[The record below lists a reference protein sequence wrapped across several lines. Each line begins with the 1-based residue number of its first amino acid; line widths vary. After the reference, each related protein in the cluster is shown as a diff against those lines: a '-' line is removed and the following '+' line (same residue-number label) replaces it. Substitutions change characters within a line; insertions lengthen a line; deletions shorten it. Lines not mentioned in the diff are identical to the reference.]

1 MDICYWYISDS
12 GNYPSH
18 NCPCVVVAGPNP
30 PDFVSSHHYCKS
42 GTGSSW
48 NNGVYYLSDV
58 LWDGAGC
65 SVGNT
70 CFNPNLPWFYCQ
82 LRKSYYSR

>member
-1 MDICYWYISDS
+1 MLLVYIYIYISYS

-18 NCPCVVVAGPNP
+18 NCPCAAVAGPNP
-30 PDFVSSHHYCKS
+30 PDFVGSHHYCKS
-42 GTGSSW
+42 GTGLSW

-70 CFNPNLPWFYCQ
+70 CSNPNLPWFYRQ
-82 LRKSYYSR
+82 LR